1 MVGMVTIKLIDLEC
15 LHPTGTLPRI
25 VVESQSDC
33 GRHELAA
40 SALPNARILHY
51 TGERSFFLRGGFSF
65 NHMSAGV
72 L

>member
-33 GRHELAA
+33 GRHEVD
-40 SALPNARILHY
+40 
-51 TGERSFFLRGGFSF
+51 GFSIT
-65 NHMSAGV
+65 
-72 L
+72 